1 MADKYCRR
9 NNITDILLSAHPV
22 PEYTSIVIR
31 QTSPTSTMLQKQH
44 QDIEEVAIESL
55 PEMVTELFESIPNQS
70 LASSLPI
77 SQSPSS
83 KRILTPTQIKLE
95 PQFQGN
101 YTNSPIQTLSPLAVS
116 TSTVQQLP
124 SPVLVDAN
132 GNNRQFIGTPLI
144 KSYHQNGFNNQNQE
158 TFNTIKRLPEFL
170 PQAKISPAQTYN
182 GLCERPIILP
192 QNESFYSSQ
201 STLDVS
207 KKNEPR
213 EIDLENSSLSS
224 LIEEDKT
231 RATEAAQVGLDDI
244 QFLTDILQ
252 SNIDDQTLKTEPLK
266 SVDSSVLLDSMD
278 VPLYADINQYSSNQ
292 NSFEIAYKDEDMNET
307 EADKNDDQGVIGSSS
322 WDTSSSVSSS
332 ASSIGSHFEFSYS
345 QDFSDMVSSDFGV
358 SDIIDWG
365 LVT

>member
-1 MADKYCRR
+1 MVDKYCRR
-9 NNITDILLSAHPV
+9 TNITDILLSAHPV

-55 PEMVTELFESIPNQS
+55 PEMVTELFESIPNQT
-70 LASSLPI
+70 LVSSSHT

-83 KRILTPTQIKLE
+83 KRDLTPTQIKLE

-116 TSTVQQLP
+116 TSTVKQLP
-124 SPVLVDAN
+124 SSVLIDAN

-201 STLDVS
+201 STADVS

-231 RATEAAQVGLDDI
+231 RVTEAAQVGFARLR
-244 QFLTDILQ
+244 
-252 SNIDDQTLKTEPLK
+252 K
-266 SVDSSVLLDSMD
+266 SLE
-278 VPLYADINQYSSNQ
+278 IRHRRQ
-292 NSFEIAYKDEDMNET
+292 NGKARTRNS
-307 EADKNDDQGVIGSSS
+307 
-322 WDTSSSVSSS
+322 
-332 ASSIGSHFEFSYS
+332 
-345 QDFSDMVSSDFGV
+345 
-358 SDIIDWG
+358 
-365 LVT
+365 